1 MRKVFVIARREYKA
15 AVQTRAFLISLVV
28 LPILIGGSVLVQW
41 FLKGQVDTSEKKFA
55 VVDRTPHEQ
64 LAGVLTAAADVWN
77 KARIDK
83 SGKATQ
89 PAFVVE
95 KVSPSADSPEAILQQ
110 RFELSERVRKG
121 ALFGFVEIGARVLE
135 QPASTPAPAV
145 VRPVKS
151 RGSDDDPFAATSS
164 TAEDPLAIRYQS
176 NSPTYEAFRGFAGPV
191 INAAIREARYAAQGL
206 PADKVR
212 AASQSVPLVNK
223 GLTRRNAQT
232 GQLEEGRDE
241 NPIVSILVPGGL
253 LMLMFLLILLGATP
267 LMQGVVEEKM
277 QRIAEVLLGSV
288 RPFELMAGKLLG
300 LVGVSVTLAAVY
312 LSGAYWA
319 ANHYGY
325 ADLVPVEAMA
335 WFLVFLVLGVLM
347 YGSLFITVGAACT
360 DLRETQAML
369 WPVMLLAMMPMFV
382 WLNVIQ
388 EPTSTFATVASFLP
402 NATPMLMLARVAVPP
417 GIPWWQPVLG
427 TLDVLAA
434 TLACVYAAGRVFR
447 VGLLMQGKAA
457 TPRDIARWI
466 FQG

>member
-1 MRKVFVIARREYKA
+1 MRKIVVIARREYKA

-64 LAGVLTAAADVWN
+64 LAVILTGAADVWN
-77 KARIDK
+77 KSRIDQ

-95 KVSPSADSPEAILQQ
+95 KVTPGGETREALLQQ

-121 ALFGFVEIGARVLE
+121 TLFGFVEIGSRVLDV
-135 QPASTPAPAV
+135 PTTFPAPAV
-145 VRPVKS
+145 VPTHRM
-151 RGSDDDPFAATSS
+151 RNSDDLFAASSS

-176 NSPTYEAFRGFAGPV
+176 NSPAYETFRNFAGPV
-191 INAAIREARYAAQGL
+191 INLAIREARYAAQGL

-212 AASQSVPLVNK
+212 AASQSVPLMNK

-241 NPIVSILVPGGL
+241 NPIISLLVPGGL

-325 ADLVPVEAMA
+325 ADLIPVEAMA

-369 WPVMLLAMMPMFV
+369 WPVMLMAMVPMFV
-382 WLNVIQ
+382 WLNVVQ

-417 GIPWWQPVLG
+417 GIPWWQPAVG
-427 TLDVLAA
+427 VIDVLAA

>member
-1 MRKVFVIARREYKA
+1 VNKILVIARREYKA
-15 AVQTRAFLISLVV
+15 AVQTRAFLISLVI

-41 FLKGQVDTSEKKFA
+41 FLKDQVDTSEKRFA
-55 VVDRTPHEQ
+55 VIDRTPHEQ
-64 LAGVLTAAADVWN
+64 LATLLVAASDVWN
-77 KARIDK
+77 KSRTDEA
-83 SGKATQ
+83 GKPVR
-89 PAFVVE
+89 PAFAVE
-95 KVSPSADSPEAILQQ
+95 KVAPSADRPEEITRQ

-121 ALFGFVEIGARVLE
+121 SLFGFVEIGARVLE
-135 QPASTPAPAV
+135 QPASAPPPSV
-145 VRPVKS
+145 VHTTRPRK
-151 RGSDDDPFAATSS
+151 SDDLFTVPSGTV
-164 TAEDPLAIRYQS
+164 EDPLAIRYQS
-176 NSPTYEAFRGFAGPV
+176 NSPTYEGFRNFAAPV
-191 INAAIREARYAAQGL
+191 INLAIREARYAAQGL

-212 AASQSVPLVNK
+212 AASQPVPLVNK
-223 GLTRRNAQT
+223 GLTRRNVQT

-241 NPIVSILVPGGL
+241 NPIVSLLVPGGL

-288 RPFELMAGKLLG
+288 RPFELMTGKLLG

-319 ANHYGY
+319 AHHYGY
-325 ADLVPVEAMA
+325 TDLISVETMV
-335 WFLVFLVLGVLM
+335 WFLIFLVLGVLM

-369 WPVMLLAMMPMFV
+369 WPVMLLAMLPMFV
-382 WLNVIQ
+382 WLNIVQ

-417 GIPWWQPVLG
+417 GIPWWQPVIG
-427 TLDVLAA
+427 AFGVCAA
-434 TLACVYAAGRVFR
+434 TVACVYAAGRVFR

-457 TPRDIARWI
+457 TPRDLANWI
-466 FQG
+466 FKG

>member
-1 MRKVFVIARREYKA
+1 MRKILVIARREYKA

-64 LAGVLTAAADVWN
+64 LAVILTAAADVWN
-77 KARIDK
+77 KSRIDQA
-83 SGKATQ
+83 GKATQ

-95 KVSPSADSPEAILQQ
+95 KVSPGAETRESLLQQ

-121 ALFGFVEIGARVLE
+121 TLFGFVEIGSRVLDV
-135 QPASTPAPAV
+135 PTTVAASAV
-145 VRPVKS
+145 VPTRRK
-151 RGSDDDPFAATSS
+151 RGSDDPFAASAS

-176 NSPTYEAFRGFAGPV
+176 NSPTYEAFRNFAGPV
-191 INAAIREARYAAQGL
+191 INLAIREARYAAQGL

-212 AASQSVPLVNK
+212 AASQSVPLMNK

-241 NPIVSILVPGGL
+241 NPIISILVPGGL

-319 ANHYGY
+319 AHHYGY
-325 ADLVPVEAMA
+325 ADLIPVEAMA

-369 WPVMLLAMMPMFV
+369 WPVMLLAMVPMFV
-382 WLNVIQ
+382 WLNVVQ
-388 EPTSTFATVASFLP
+388 EPTSTFSTVASFLP

-417 GIPWWQPVLG
+417 GIPWWQPAVG
-427 TLDVLAA
+427 VIDVLAA
-434 TLACVYAAGRVFR
+434 TLVCVYAAGRVFR